1 MKNYIG
7 VDIGGTNIRA
17 ARVSSAGEILELVV
31 ADSLAKASAE
41 VIMENMI
48 KTIQR
53 LAIDQ
58 ETVGIGIGIPGP
70 VDTKAGRI
78 TLATNI
84 PALKGYPI
92 IEKIEQAFGLPTF
105 MDNDANVA
113 GLAEAL
119 VGAGVGYD
127 SVYYITHSTGIGG
140 AFISAG
146 KVISGRLGYAGEIGN
161 LIIKDTNEEYSGLS
175 AGAVESEASGP
186 AILRKAQQRID
197 PNIKDT
203 KTVFELKAAGNYEAQ
218 AIITEMARDFARMLS
233 YISLVVDPH
242 VYVIGGGVSKS
253 ADAYLAEVI
262 ASFKALVHDQMDEVP
277 FELAS
282 LQEPGIIGAAM
293 LPKSQGL

>member
-277 FELAS
+277 FKLAS